1 MDNFS
6 NEYSNLKLSEIR
18 ELERQSELEK
28 KVIEV
33 CEHIIN
39 TKDSYRKTAKVFGI
53 SVATVSDYC
62 NRYEKL
68 KPQRYLKLKEVIS
81 ANSEKTIN
89 DKEVEMRVLR
99 NARLIIGGKT
109 IEEISIDTGVD
120 YWIVYRDI
128 KKRLKDVDLGLYEEV
143 SNLLQLRKNAN
154 LNRGVKK

>member
-1 MDNFS
+1 M
-6 NEYSNLKLSEIR
+6 
-18 ELERQSELEK
+18 
-28 KVIEV
+28 
-33 CEHIIN
+33 
-39 TKDSYRKTAKVFGI
+39 
-53 SVATVSDYC
+53 
-62 NRYEKL
+62 
-68 KPQRYLKLKEVIS
+68 KEVIS

-143 SNLLQLRKNAN
+143 SNLLQLLKNAN